1 MHRSNQVKLP
11 RSALFIVGEIRYIRF
26 NRICRLDWILPCK
39 VVRRSCHGREF
50 TVPVRKK
57 GRKEVRKKGRKK
69 ERKERKKERKKEGR
83 KRVTP
88 VLERS
93 TTQYHRNTSHIT
105 CYSSLLSSL
114 QQLFIVQELFQYLSS
129 TYLSLSSTYRT
140 VFMLAAPTPLGA
152 LLR

>member
-1 MHRSNQVKLP
+1 
-11 RSALFIVGEIRYIRF
+11 
-26 NRICRLDWILPCK
+26 
-39 VVRRSCHGREF
+39 
-50 TVPVRKK
+50 VRKK
-57 GRKEVRKKGRKK
+57 GRKKVRKKGRKK

-129 TYLSLSSTYRT
+129 TYLSLFNVQNGVYAR
-140 VFMLAAPTPLGA
+140 GA
-152 LLR
+152 HAIGRVVEVK